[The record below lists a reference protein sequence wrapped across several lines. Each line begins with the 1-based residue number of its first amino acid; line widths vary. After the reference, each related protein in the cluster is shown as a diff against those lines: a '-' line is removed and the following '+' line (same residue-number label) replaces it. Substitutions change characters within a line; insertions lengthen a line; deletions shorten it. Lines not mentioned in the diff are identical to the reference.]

1 MKAARSIVLSAV
13 SLIALAALVPACS
26 GGGDDDDDDDAAT
39 TAVTPLPDPT
49 PIPGSVAEVE
59 PNGTMATATA
69 VAGSGATL
77 AFHGTCAQTGDQDYF
92 AFTLSSGGISGEL
105 TWDERAYIPAPHI
118 LNDLDVY
125 VTDSSGEIGQDS
137 SSPPDDSPAQFVAT
151 VTSAGAVYVF
161 VECFQADE
169 DLFYQGTLAP

>member
-1 MKAARSIVLSAV
+1 MAPRVRSLALSVV
-13 SLIALAALVPACS
+13 SLLVLAVAVPACS
-26 GGGDDDDDDDAAT
+26 GGGGDDDDDAAT

-59 PNGTMATATA
+59 PNDTPATATA
-69 VAGSGATL
+69 VAGSSGTL

-92 AFTLSSGGISGEL
+92 VFTLTSGGLSAGV
-105 TWDERAYIPAPHI
+105 TWDEREYIPAPHI
-118 LNDLDVY
+118 DNDLDVY

-137 SSPPDDSPAQFVAT
+137 NSPPDDSPAAVTAT

-169 DLFYQGTLAP
+169 DLFYQGTLSP